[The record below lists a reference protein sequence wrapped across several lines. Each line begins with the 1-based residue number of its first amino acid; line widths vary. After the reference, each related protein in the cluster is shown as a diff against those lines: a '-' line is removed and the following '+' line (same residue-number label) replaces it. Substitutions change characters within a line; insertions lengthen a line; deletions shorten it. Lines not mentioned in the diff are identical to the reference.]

1 MTSSDTITFLLNGAA
16 VTLSD
21 VRPDTT
27 LLHWLR
33 AEQRLTGSKEGCAEG
48 DCGACTVILRNPH
61 DDYDKGRAVNACILL
76 MGMVAGSAITT
87 IEGVSGPNGAL
98 HPVQQAMITHHGA
111 QCGFCTPGFVMS
123 LYAHWR
129 QGRPFTMAE
138 IDGCLAGNL
147 CRCTGYRPIIDAALS
162 LADWPVPA
170 WEQERQQT
178 EDAFCEERA
187 AAQVSLTLQA
197 QGQRFFAPK
206 SLTEC
211 AELIATH
218 PQAQIVAGATDLGL
232 WLTKQHREFDSF
244 ISLKSV
250 QELRRVSIDEEGVL
264 IGAAVTH
271 AEAMQAFDTSL
282 PDLAEVWRRFGSSQ
296 VRSSGTVV
304 GNVANG
310 SPIGDI
316 SPCLIALGAEVILR
330 RGTEQRRLPIS
341 SFFLSYGKQDRKD
354 GEFLEALFIPHK
366 DDEALFIARK
376 LSKRFDQDISAV
388 LMAAYLTK
396 EGGIIASL
404 RLAFGGMAEIPKRAM
419 ATEAYLQGRNIT
431 DVTSEGL
438 TQALASDFTPLS
450 DMRASA
456 EYRLAASANMVM
468 RALQQDDEGHY
479 GLAHHQ
485 PQEEGRL

>member
-1 MTSSDTITFLLNGAA
+1 MTSSDKITFLLNGTA

-61 DDYDKGRAVNACILL
+61 DAYDEGRAVNACILL

-129 QGRPFTMAE
+129 QGQPFTMAA
-138 IDGCLAGNL
+138 IDSCLAGNL

-162 LADWPVPA
+162 LADWPAPA
-170 WEQERQQT
+170 WEQERRQI
-178 EDAFCEERA
+178 EDAFCDEMA
-187 AAQVSLTLQA
+187 KAQISLALEA

-206 SLTEC
+206 NLNDC
-211 AELIATH
+211 AALIAAH

-232 WLTKQHREFDSF
+232 WLTKQHREFDTF

-250 QELRRVSIDEEGVL
+250 QELRRVSIDEEGVV

-271 AEAMQAFDTSL
+271 AEAMHALDSSL
-282 PDLAEVWRRFGSSQ
+282 PDLGEVWRRFGSSQ

-316 SPCLIALGAEVILR
+316 SPCLLALGAEVILR
-330 RGTEQRRLPIS
+330 QGDEQRRLPLS
-341 SFFLSYGKQDRKD
+341 SFFLSYGKQDRKEGD
-354 GEFLEALFIPHK
+354 FLEAIFIPHK
-366 DDEALFIARK
+366 DDKALFIARK

-388 LMAAYLTK
+388 LMAACLNK
-396 EGGIIASL
+396 NGSIITSIA
-404 RLAFGGMAEIPKRAM
+404 LAFGGMAEIPKRAT
-419 ATEAYLQGRNIT
+419 ATEAYLQDRDIAEIT
-431 DVTSEGL
+431 IKRLKQS
-438 TQALASDFTPLS
+438 LAEDFTPIS

-456 EYRLAASANMVM
+456 DYRLAAAANMLM
-468 RALQQDDEGHY
+468 QAIQQDNDGHY
-479 GLAHHQ
+479 GLAHHH
-485 PQEEGRL
+485 QEEGGRI